1 MTRKKAAAVH
11 IVLRQGPDWNKQ
23 TYQDLEKT
31 REFCRNIGRPE
42 TLIIDRVKLWDGTF
56 KIGFFKFRQMLKDIS
71 MENFSSVRH
80 ADLIMM
86 DEIRERLSPDAFY
99 VFTDDDDWFNPEIAT
114 ILGRFD
120 PRSCAALQWD
130 SAIFSKGSENLKE
143 SMNSSNSYTDLDW
156 DSIPV
161 LTRGVT
167 ILKDGMFWSN
177 NYAVSGE
184 YLLQRKVNLD
194 IVCQHYRADG
204 AFRARL
210 TALHR
215 RTGYKALLRRLF
227 YPGYRIR
234 RHVDECVSVE
244 NKHPGSTVV
253 LEQLGNNPGG
263 DDLRALVR
271 DVRDAYR
278 SSVLPLQFE
287 WVKPYANR
295 VAELCDRLLR
305 DAG

>member
-1 MTRKKAAAVH
+1 MPSPFSDRPV
-11 IVLRQGPDWNKQ
+11 VQCLRWGDITQERASPPDTQ
-23 TYQDLEKT
+23 FTT
-31 REFCRNIGRPE
+31 TGRRIYV
-42 TLIIDRVKLWDGTF
+42 TG
-56 KIGFFKFRQMLKDIS
+56 DI
-71 MENFSSVRH
+71 
-80 ADLIMM
+80 
-86 DEIRERLSPDAFY
+86 
-99 VFTDDDDWFNPEIAT
+99 
-114 ILGRFD
+114 
-120 PRSCAALQWD
+120 
-130 SAIFSKGSENLKE
+130 
-143 SMNSSNSYTDLDW
+143 
-156 DSIPV
+156 
-161 LTRGVT
+161 
-167 ILKDGMFWSN
+167 
-177 NYAVSGE
+177 
-184 YLLQRKVNLD
+184 
-194 IVCQHYRADG
+194 DG